1 MDKYRMVSN
10 ETGFFNGGIHIDLN
24 FITLEDN
31 NIIMPILQ
39 SYVLHWHHMYLV
51 HPGMDRTEA
60 II

>member
-1 MDKYRMVSN
+1 MVSN
-10 ETGFFNGGIHIDLN
+10 ETGFLNGGIHIDLN